1 MNHFIHKHR
10 YWFVAAVLIAVVA
23 IFVFQIFDDGGTA
36 PGPVNNPNTNLEQ
49 PSERLPIGK

>member
-10 YWFVAAVLIAVVA
+10 YWFVAAVLISVVA
-23 IFVFQIFDDGGTA
+23 IFVFQMFDDGGTA
-36 PGPVNNPNTNLEQ
+36 PGPVNQGDPLTQ